1 MCSRRCARAGCRCSF
16 VVPGR
21 TCSGPVLSFVRAL
34 RQDGAACGWVHKHG
48 REWESVDELLARG
61 SLALPALVRARA
73 LLESALRKPGAR
85 SAARA
90 AACLRGCAE
99 ALQDAADALEL
110 WAGWAK
116 LFEERFGKGRGR
128 G

>member
-1 MCSRRCARAGCRCSF
+1 M
-16 VVPGR
+16 VPGKTR
-21 TCSGPVLSFVRAL
+21 SGPVFFFVRAL
-34 RQDGAACGWVHKHG
+34 RQEGAACGWVHKHRKG
-48 REWESVDELLARG
+48 RESVDELLARG

-99 ALQDAADALEL
+99 ALHDAADALEM

-116 LFEERFGKGRGR
+116 LFEERFGRSRGR